1 MMAGESAGPRMFHSS
16 RAMAGVTVGCA
27 LLFAAGTIVSYRTS
41 GLSWMTAVFLG
52 LLAFGVAGIADVLT
66 QRVELHADRI
76 VIVRN
81 LRKRVYPR
89 QMFVK
94 AAWGKGVPVSIQKV
108 TGEWVDLPAVGASNQ
123 GLANTLR
130 AWIGKA

>member
-1 MMAGESAGPRMFHSS
+1 
-16 RAMAGVTVGCA
+16 V
-27 LLFAAGTIVSYRTS
+27 
-41 GLSWMTAVFLG
+41 VFLG
-52 LLAFGVAGIADVLT
+52 LLAFGGAGLADVLT

-81 LRKRVYPR
+81 LRRRVYPR

-108 TGEWVDLPAVGASNQ
+108 TGEWVDLPAVGASSQ